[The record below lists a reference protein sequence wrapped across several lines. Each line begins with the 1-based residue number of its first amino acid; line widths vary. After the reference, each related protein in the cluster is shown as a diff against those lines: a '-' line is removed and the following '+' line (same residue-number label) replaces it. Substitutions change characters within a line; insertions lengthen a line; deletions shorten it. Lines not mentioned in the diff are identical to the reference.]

1 MNKHIEKKVFSIN
14 LGNYGS
20 TGKIAYGIEDLS
32 VANGFTYC
40 CAYPQSRE
48 NQKSRKN
55 DYVICSDFMRRINH
69 RLAYHT
75 GYAGCFAVISTLRLL
90 RKIARF
96 QPDLIHLHNIHGDFI
111 NIPLLF
117 WYIKKQRIRVVWTLH
132 DCWAFTGRCPYFTMS
147 GCMQWKTG
155 CKNCGFPKKVY
166 PESLVDRSEF
176 LWKLKRKCFT
186 GIQNLTI
193 VTPSKWLADLV
204 KESYLKEYPV
214 EVIYNGIDLSVF
226 KPTKSNFRK
235 KYGMGGG
242 KHIILGVAFGWSVYK
257 GLDVFMKLAGV
268 LGKAYQIVLIGVDQ
282 QKHTCLPD
290 SIIAIPKTRNQ
301 KELAAIY
308 SAANVFLNPT
318 REEVLGMTNIEALAC
333 GTPVITF
340 RTGGSPECV
349 DETCGKVIEKDCL
362 DQVRQA
368 IAEVCEEQA
377 FSREQCV
384 KRAQKFAFTE
394 KYKEYIKL
402 YEGNRK

>member
-1 MNKHIEKKVFSIN
+1 
-14 LGNYGS
+14 
-20 TGKIAYGIEDLS
+20 
-32 VANGFTYC
+32 
-40 CAYPQSRE
+40 
-48 NQKSRKN
+48 
-55 DYVICSDFMRRINH
+55 
-69 RLAYHT
+69 
-75 GYAGCFAVISTLRLL
+75 
-90 RKIARF
+90 
-96 QPDLIHLHNIHGDFI
+96 
-111 NIPLLF
+111 
-117 WYIKKQRIRVVWTLH
+117 
-132 DCWAFTGRCPYFTMS
+132 
-147 GCMQWKTG
+147 
-155 CKNCGFPKKVY
+155 
-166 PESLVDRSEF
+166 
-176 LWKLKRKCFT
+176 
-186 GIQNLTI
+186 
-193 VTPSKWLADLV
+193 
-204 KESYLKEYPV
+204 
-214 EVIYNGIDLSVF
+214 
-226 KPTKSNFRK
+226 
-235 KYGMGGG
+235 MGGG

-308 SAANVFLNPT
+308 SAADVFLNPT